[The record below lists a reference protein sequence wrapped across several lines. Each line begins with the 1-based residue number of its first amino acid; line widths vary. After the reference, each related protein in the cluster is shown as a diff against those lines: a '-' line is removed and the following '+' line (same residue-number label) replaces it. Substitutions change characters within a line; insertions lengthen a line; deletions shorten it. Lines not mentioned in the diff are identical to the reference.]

1 MTGDWLPA
9 AAAIVGTAIG
19 GAVTWVVAY
28 RKSSGRVRTT
38 EAETL
43 WAASESIRHDLTAAI
58 AAKDAELSRMK
69 ADILSFTVEL
79 ERIKED
85 NRRLN
90 VILEVFRQR
99 MEGD

>member
-1 MTGDWLPA
+1 VTGDWLPA

-43 WAASESIRHDLTAAI
+43 WAAAESIRHDLTASLTANTS
-58 AAKDAELSRMK
+58 EFNRMK
-69 ADILSFTVEL
+69 ADMLALTVEL
-79 ERIKED
+79 ERVKED

-90 VILEVFRQR
+90 IIVEVFRKR